1 MHVHSIILKPFLLIQ
16 QCKIQR
22 IKQSWTFF
30 KITHNFIW
38 ILIYTNICY
47 IFVHNL
53 PYAYTYKENRKARR
67 NIVIKNRNWTKRQ
80 SRSLQKSM
88 FKPGIWL
95 QQPKSCQSVCATWL
109 WQDKVVTVPTV
120 EGTRKDKEGWERDLG
135 WTWALSNLSL
145 I

>member
-1 MHVHSIILKPFLLIQ
+1 MLMNQIMGLPYTQRYCTITYTYPNMHVHSIILKPFLLIQ

-53 PYAYTYKENRKARR
+53 PYVYTYKENRKARR
-67 NIVIKNRNWTKRQ
+67 NVVIKNRNWTKRQ

-95 QQPKSCQSVCATWL
+95 QKPKSCQSVCAIWL
-109 WQDKVVTVPTV
+109 WHKI
-120 EGTRKDKEGWERDLG
+120 K
-135 WTWALSNLSL
+135 
-145 I
+145 